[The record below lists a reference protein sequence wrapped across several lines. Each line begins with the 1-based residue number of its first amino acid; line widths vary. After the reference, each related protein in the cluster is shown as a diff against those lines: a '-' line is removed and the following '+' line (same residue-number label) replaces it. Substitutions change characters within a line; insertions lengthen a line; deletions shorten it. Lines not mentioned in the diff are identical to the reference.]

1 MGCKIE
7 KDEFYMHV
15 KLIGTDLE
23 KFNNNLKN
31 SEYLKKIK
39 DFWKIDPIDNK
50 SNLEQINQYFDEI
63 NQLIEMDDENIIN
76 IRECL
81 IVKVA
86 NLLSEEVNTI
96 IEQMDNLYDTYK
108 MPLVLFLTTEKSES
122 NLNIDSKN
130 FTKIDPRLIFIK
142 EYTED
147 KELFE
152 KEIAPILVRFCS
164 IHNDLGDKFYIGKNN
179 EDMFDLVE
187 NAFPFNL
194 NIACI
199 GIFGQGKSTGVNAL
213 LNEYKAKE
221 SSKGCSQTK
230 NLTIYQ
236 IENKPIRILDIPGFE
251 DEETVKGA
259 VEKFKKCGE
268 AINKIKENIHIILY
282 FLNFNKVDET
292 RAISQLEYPMFEE
305 ISKNKTSKIIYV
317 ITRSQQNLDARY
329 KKQFFK
335 KINVGLKG
343 ILKNK
348 PIKDKFKI
356 FEANE
361 NNVVFLNFR
370 KDSKNPVIFGKKELF
385 KKIQDF
391 FIESDTYKE
400 FKETL
405 NKEKLEKKIEE
416 LKIKAEYELYPNKYL
431 GGIAGLFPFIDLA
444 IQKYVIK
451 KRALKKAGQIFGIK
465 VDFLNEEKNKEEKK
479 FEEKNK
485 EENEDEEKNKEENED
500 EEKNKEEKEFK
511 EKNKEEKEFE
521 EKNKEENEVEEKNKE
536 EKEFKEKKEVNNI
549 EKKENNKDEEEEQII
564 DDFIILGK
572 PDDKIEGNNNI
583 EDTPDYIKLDIDKD
597 NLVTSTNS
605 DDLIKDSKKNKIVN
619 FVGRSLSSISTATG
633 LTLAGNNIDKVYRFS
648 SMSAPLAKIGNNINI
663 VCNNCPKLLNCVKN
677 TSYLEKV
684 GRGATF
690 FKYFGIGT
698 FIGIGVGAY
707 CTDSFCKDL
716 INKFA
721 DFYRNNAEKIS
732 NSYEEAVSYF
742 NEI

>member
-50 SNLEQINQYFDEI
+50 SNLEQINQYFEEI

-221 SSKGCSQTK
+221 SNKGCSQTK

-465 VDFLNEEKNKEEKK
+465 VDFLNEEKNKEEKE
-479 FEEKNK
+479 F
-485 EENEDEEKNKEENED
+485 
-500 EEKNKEEKEFK
+500 EEKNKEEKEF
-511 EKNKEEKEFE
+511 
-521 EKNKEENEVEEKNKE
+521 EEKNKE

-549 EKKENNKDEEEEQII
+549 GKKENNKDEEEEQII

-583 EDTPDYIKLDIDKD
+583 EDTPDYIKPDIDKD

>member
-1 MGCKIE
+1 MGSNIN

-39 DFWKIDPIDNK
+39 DFWKIDPIDDK
-50 SNLEQINQYFDEI
+50 TDLEQINQYFEEI
-63 NQLIEMDDENIIN
+63 NQLIEIGDENIRN
-76 IRECL
+76 MRECL

-122 NLNIDSKN
+122 NLNIDSEN
-130 FTKIDPRLIFIK
+130 FTQIDPRLIFIK

-282 FLNFNKVDET
+282 FLNYNKVDET
-292 RAISQLEYPMFEE
+292 RAFSQLEYPIFEE
-305 ISKNKTSKIIYV
+305 ISKNKSSKIIYV
-317 ITRSQQNLDARY
+317 ITRSPLTMKP
-329 KKQFFK
+329 KKLKIFFER
-335 KINVGLKG
+335 INYGLKE
-343 ILKNK
+343 ILK
-348 PIKDKFKI
+348 DKYKI

-370 KDSKNPVIFGKKELF
+370 KDEKNSVIFGKKELF

-400 FKETL
+400 FKDTL
-405 NKEKLEKKIEE
+405 NKEKLEKRIEE

-444 IQKYVIK
+444 IQKYFIK

-465 VDFLNEEKNKEEKK
+465 VDFLNEEKNKEA
-479 FEEKNK
+479 
-485 EENEDEEKNKEENED
+485 
-500 EEKNKEEKEFK
+500 
-511 EKNKEEKEFE
+511 KEFE
-521 EKNKEENEVEEKNKE
+521 EKEEVD
-536 EKEFKEKKEVNNI
+536 NI
-549 EKKENNKDEEEEQII
+549 EKENNKNEEEEQII
-564 DDFIILGK
+564 DDFVILGK
-572 PDDKIEGNNNI
+572 SDDKIEGNNNI
-583 EDTPDYIKLDIDKD
+583 EEFPDYIKPDIDKD
-597 NLVTSTNS
+597 NLVTSTS
-605 DDLIKDSKKNKIVN
+605 GDDLIKDSKKNKIVN

-633 LTLAGNNIDKVYRFS
+633 LTLAGSNVNKFYRAS
-648 SMSAPLAKIGNNINI
+648 SMAAPLTKIGNNINI
-663 VCNNCPKLLNCVKN
+663 VYNNCPKLLNCIKN

-684 GRGATF
+684 GQGATF

-698 FIGIGVGAY
+698 FIGVGIGAY

-721 DFYRNNAEKIS
+721 DFYRDNAEKIS

>member
-50 SNLEQINQYFDEI
+50 SNLEQINQYFEEI

-465 VDFLNEEKNKEEKK
+465 VDFLNEEKNKEEK
-479 FEEKNK
+479 
-485 EENEDEEKNKEENED
+485 
-500 EEKNKEEKEFK
+500 EFK
-511 EKNKEEKEFE
+511 EI
-521 EKNKEENEVEEKNKE
+521 NKE
-536 EKEFKEKKEVNNI
+536 EKEFKEKKENNI

-583 EDTPDYIKLDIDKD
+583 EDTPDYIKPDIDKD

>member
-50 SNLEQINQYFDEI
+50 SNLEQINQYFEEI

-251 DEETVKGA
+251 DEETAKGA

-282 FLNFNKVDET
+282 FL
-292 RAISQLEYPMFEE
+292 
-305 ISKNKTSKIIYV
+305 
-317 ITRSQQNLDARY
+317 
-329 KKQFFK
+329 
-335 KINVGLKG
+335 
-343 ILKNK
+343 
-348 PIKDKFKI
+348 
-356 FEANE
+356 
-361 NNVVFLNFR
+361 
-370 KDSKNPVIFGKKELF
+370 
-385 KKIQDF
+385 
-391 FIESDTYKE
+391 
-400 FKETL
+400 
-405 NKEKLEKKIEE
+405 
-416 LKIKAEYELYPNKYL
+416 
-431 GGIAGLFPFIDLA
+431 
-444 IQKYVIK
+444 
-451 KRALKKAGQIFGIK
+451 
-465 VDFLNEEKNKEEKK
+465 
-479 FEEKNK
+479 
-485 EENEDEEKNKEENED
+485 
-500 EEKNKEEKEFK
+500 
-511 EKNKEEKEFE
+511 
-521 EKNKEENEVEEKNKE
+521 
-536 EKEFKEKKEVNNI
+536 
-549 EKKENNKDEEEEQII
+549 
-564 DDFIILGK
+564 
-572 PDDKIEGNNNI
+572 
-583 EDTPDYIKLDIDKD
+583 
-597 NLVTSTNS
+597 
-605 DDLIKDSKKNKIVN
+605 
-619 FVGRSLSSISTATG
+619 
-633 LTLAGNNIDKVYRFS
+633 
-648 SMSAPLAKIGNNINI
+648 
-663 VCNNCPKLLNCVKN
+663 
-677 TSYLEKV
+677 
-684 GRGATF
+684 
-690 FKYFGIGT
+690 
-698 FIGIGVGAY
+698 
-707 CTDSFCKDL
+707 
-716 INKFA
+716 
-721 DFYRNNAEKIS
+721 
-732 NSYEEAVSYF
+732 
-742 NEI
+742 

>member
-39 DFWKIDPIDNK
+39 DFWKIDPIDNN
-50 SNLEQINQYFDEI
+50 SNLEQINQYFEEI

-81 IVKVA
+81 VVKVA

-465 VDFLNEEKNKEEKK
+465 VDFLNEEKNKEE
-479 FEEKNK
+479 
-485 EENEDEEKNKEENED
+485 NEV
-500 EEKNKEEKEFK
+500 EEKNKEEKEF
-511 EKNKEEKEFE
+511 
-521 EKNKEENEVEEKNKE
+521 EEKNKE

-583 EDTPDYIKLDIDKD
+583 EDTPDYIKPDIDKD

-605 DDLIKDSKKNKIVN
+605 DDLIIDSKKNKIVN

-707 CTDSFCKDL
+707 CTDSFCKEL

>member
-39 DFWKIDPIDNK
+39 DFWKIDPIDNN
-50 SNLEQINQYFDEI
+50 SNLEQINQYFEEI

-81 IVKVA
+81 VVKVA

-400 FKETL
+400 FNEKL
-405 NKEKLEKKIEE
+405 NKENLEKKIEE

-465 VDFLNEEKNKEEKK
+465 VDFLNEEKNKEEKEFK
-479 FEEKNK
+479 EKNK
-485 EENEDEEKNKEENED
+485 EENEV
-500 EEKNKEEKEFK
+500 EEKNKEEKEF
-511 EKNKEEKEFE
+511 
-521 EKNKEENEVEEKNKE
+521 EEKNKE

-549 EKKENNKDEEEEQII
+549 EKKENNKDEEEEEQII

-583 EDTPDYIKLDIDKD
+583 EDTPDYIKPDIDKD

-605 DDLIKDSKKNKIVN
+605 DDLIIDSKKNKIVN

-707 CTDSFCKDL
+707 CTDSFCKEL